1 MQRRLAILNSLLKP
15 EIPKRKQYAPLRKT
29 TEKSES
35 TYRGDAERGE
45 NTDKGE
51 KAPKSEKKHV
61 VWKRHLTSKVEKS
74 ESKLSAKDPAAEY
87 TLDTWMRGFRAAP
100 LCTVRNRGIYYYY
113 GSVNFNKAEDE
124 KALEVRVYEK
134 KYESNIDLTMGVLD
148 GNGSLTH
155 GNTITE
161 WMANYPSYSTVQ
173 GDKQSGEPYET
184 NARFDYTENTS
195 QKFDIGVEIDLD
207 HKLQR
212 LRRTVGMNVKNGAS
226 LNHYPIQKQ
235 FIPSAGMQIQAESV
249 SVHGSSVIFNAD
261 GFSPIYWDSEPQ
273 IVHGKE
279 GETPQ
284 LKGVASGVYV
294 LGCES
299 NWAAN
304 YCTDGQDHYSHSQ
317 IAFTT
322 ADSTIN
328 GYNNEL
334 GIKNQQCD
342 SFETV

>member
-1 MQRRLAILNSLLKP
+1 
-15 EIPKRKQYAPLRKT
+15 
-29 TEKSES
+29 
-35 TYRGDAERGE
+35 
-45 NTDKGE
+45 
-51 KAPKSEKKHV
+51 
-61 VWKRHLTSKVEKS
+61 
-74 ESKLSAKDPAAEY
+74 
-87 TLDTWMRGFRAAP
+87 MRGFRAAP

-212 LRRTVGMNVKNGAS
+212 LRRTVGMNIKNGAS
-226 LNHYPIQKQ
+226 LNHYPIKKQ

-249 SVHGSSVIFNAD
+249 SVHGSSVVFNAD
-261 GFSPIYWDSEPQ
+261 GFSPIYCDSEPK
-273 IVHGKE
+273 IIYGKE

-284 LKGVASGVYV
+284 LKGIAS
-294 LGCES
+294 
-299 NWAAN
+299 
-304 YCTDGQDHYSHSQ
+304 
-317 IAFTT
+317 
-322 ADSTIN
+322 
-328 GYNNEL
+328 
-334 GIKNQQCD
+334 
-342 SFETV
+342 

>member
-15 EIPKRKQYAPLRKT
+15 EIPKRKQYVPLRKT

-74 ESKLSAKDPAAEY
+74 ESKLSAKDPAVEY
-87 TLDTWMRGFRAAP
+87 TLDTWMRGFRTAP

-148 GNGSLTH
+148 ENGSLTH

-212 LRRTVGMNVKNGAS
+212 LRRTVGMSIKNGPDPEAVHPFGRHADPSRVS
-226 LNHYPIQKQ
+226 LSSRKLGDFQCRRFLADLLGLRAANR
-235 FIPSAGMQIQAESV
+235 SWEGRRN
-249 SVHGSSVIFNAD
+249 SSVERSSIRSVCVGRRFEVAR
-261 GFSPIYWDSEPQ
+261 
-273 IVHGKE
+273 K
-279 GETPQ
+279 
-284 LKGVASGVYV
+284 LK
-294 LGCES
+294 C
-299 NWAAN
+299 
-304 YCTDGQDHYSHSQ
+304 
-317 IAFTT
+317 
-322 ADSTIN
+322 
-328 GYNNEL
+328 
-334 GIKNQQCD
+334 
-342 SFETV
+342 